1 MTSKARND
9 YSHPT
14 VSAPK
19 DAPSVDSGEKTAMM
33 KGDPETIRA
42 ERERA
47 AQQPACLIVVRGTP
61 QGHRYFITQDKTIL
75 GRDPTA
81 DIVVQDANVS
91 RKHAALIRKGDTI
104 ALVDEGSSNGTK
116 VNGKTC
122 EVGKPVNLAKEDM
135 IGMGTTQFKFL
146 PAGELETLYYG
157 NLGDAANMD
166 AMTGIYNKGFFLQA
180 IEVEF
185 KRHKALHSDFSVVFF
200 DLDHFKKVND
210 NFGHDAGDYVLKE
223 VTRLIVTSGLRP
235 KDVFARYGGEEFV
248 ILMGNA
254 SAEQARI
261 QAEKIR
267 QLIENHFFNYDDKRI
282 PVTLS
287 MGVAALDSQVESAQ
301 TLLRSAD
308 KALYAAKQGGRNRVM
323 VASH

>member
-1 MTSKARND
+1 MTNKPASTNA
-9 YSHPT
+9 
-14 VSAPK
+14 
-19 DAPSVDSGEKTAMM
+19 DSGEKTAML

-47 AQQPACLIVVRGTP
+47 AKQPACLIVVRGTP
-61 QGHRYFITQDKTIL
+61 QGHRYFLTQDQTIV

-91 RKHAALIRKGDTI
+91 RKHAALVKQGDTVT
-104 ALVDEGSSNGTK
+104 LVDQGSSNGTK

-122 EVGKPVNLAKEDM
+122 EPGKPVALAKEDM
-135 IGMGTTQFKFL
+135 IGMGTTHFKFL

-166 AMTGIYNKGFFLQA
+166 PMTGIYNKGFLLQS

-185 KRHKALHSDFSVVFF
+185 KRHKALHSDFCVVFF
-200 DLDHFKKVND
+200 DLDHFKKIND
-210 NFGHDAGDYVLKE
+210 TYGHDAGDYVLKE
-223 VTRLIVTSGLRP
+223 TTRLIFTSGLRP

-248 ILMGNA
+248 ILMGNIK
-254 SAEQARI
+254 AEQAKI

-267 QLIENHFFNYDDKRI
+267 QMIESHLFIYEEKRI
-282 PVTLS
+282 PVTIS
-287 MGVAALDSQVESAQ
+287 MGIAELTSQIESAQ

-308 KALYAAKQGGRNRVM
+308 KALYAAKAGGRNRIL
-323 VASH
+323 VAGN

>member
-1 MTSKARND
+1 MAA
-9 YSHPT
+9 
-14 VSAPK
+14 SA
-19 DAPSVDSGEKTAMM
+19 ADSGEKTAML

-61 QGHRYFITQDKTIL
+61 QGHRYFITQDQTIL

-91 RKHAALIRKGDTI
+91 RKHAALIKQGD
-104 ALVDEGSSNGTK
+104 AVVLVDQNSSNGTK
-116 VNGKTC
+116 VNGKPC
-122 EVGKPVNLAKEDM
+122 KPGEPVTLAKEDL
-135 IGMGTTQFKFL
+135 IGMGTTHFKFL

-166 AMTGIYNKGFFLQA
+166 PMTGIYNKGFLLQA

-185 KRHKALHSDFSVVFF
+185 KRHKALHSDFCVVFF
-200 DLDHFKKVND
+200 DLDHFKKIND
-210 NFGHDAGDYVLKE
+210 GFGHDAGDYVLKE
-223 VTRLIVTSGLRP
+223 TTKLIFTQGLRP

-248 ILMGNA
+248 ILMGNIK
-254 SAEQARI
+254 AEQARI

-267 QLIENHFFNYDDKRI
+267 QMIENHLFIYEEKRI
-282 PVTLS
+282 PVTIS
-287 MGVAALDSQVESAQ
+287 MGVAELTSQIETAQ
-301 TLLRSAD
+301 TLLRNAD
-308 KALYAAKQGGRNRVM
+308 KALYAAKAGGRNRVL
-323 VASH
+323 VAGN

>member
-1 MTSKARND
+1 MSSSTPPK
-9 YSHPT
+9 
-14 VSAPK
+14 SA
-19 DAPSVDSGEKTAMM
+19 AQIDSGDKTAMM

-61 QGHRYFITQDKTIL
+61 QGHRYFLTQDQTIL

-91 RKHAALIRKGDTI
+91 RKHAALIKQGESVVI
-104 ALVDEGSSNGTK
+104 VDQGSSNGTK
-116 VNGKTC
+116 VNGKAC
-122 EVGKPVNLAKEDM
+122 EPGKPVVLAKEDM
-135 IGMGTTQFKFL
+135 IGMGTTNFKFL
-146 PAGELETLYYG
+146 PAGELETLFYG

-166 AMTGIYNKGFFLQA
+166 AMTGIYNKGFLLQA

-200 DLDHFKKVND
+200 DLDHFKKIND
-210 NFGHDAGDYVLKE
+210 TYGHDAGDYVLKE
-223 VTRLIVTSGLRP
+223 VTKLIVTSGLRP

-248 ILMGNA
+248 ILMGTANA
-254 SAEQARI
+254 DKARE

-267 QLIENHFFNYDDKRI
+267 DLVEKHFFAYENKRI
-282 PVTLS
+282 PVTVS
-287 MGVAALDSQVESAQ
+287 MGVAQLDSQTESAQ
-301 TLLRSAD
+301 TLLRMAD
-308 KALYAAKQGGRNRVM
+308 KALYSAKAGGRNRVV
-323 VASH
+323 VAGR